1 MWSSMIQFSHTVT
14 YYKHNLGSCD
24 HLGIT
29 WSCGITQC
37 ACMFSYWLYKVTWP
51 CKLNHVIVCDRV
63 GWHVTMWDCVGSHVS
78 VWITCEHVGSHVLAC
93 WVMWLYGTTCSP
105 SHTIL
110 WSNHTTLDMWSHV
123 SSRAIV
129 QGHTLNHTIVWDHMW
144 HDLLHVI
151 TWDHMLRL
159 APFPEKIPGPLLL
172 IHTANNR

>member
-51 CKLNHVIVCDRV
+51 CKLNRDRV
-63 GWHVTMWDCVGSHVS
+63 WLCG
-78 VWITCEHVGSHVLAC
+78 ITCERVGSHVLAC
-93 WVMWLYGTTCSP
+93 WVMWLYGTTCSL

-110 WSNHTTLDMWSHV
+110 RSNHTTLDMWSHV
-123 SSRAIV
+123 KPCNCAGSYIESHNRV
-129 QGHTLNHTIVWDHMW
+129 GS

-151 TWDHMLRL
+151 TWNHMLRL
-159 APFPEKIPGPLLL
+159 APFLEKISLVTSRKNLRKVHL
-172 IHTANNR
+172 VK